1 MTGYKVTIRE
11 SSRPLTVKEKLAV
24 KDFSAAVSI
33 DAAIEGEGSLLIAP
47 DYYAILD
54 VHNERSK
61 NEKDYVKYVV
71 VDKSGVRY
79 TTGSESFFS
88 SFSEIAE
95 TMAADAPDEEYN
107 IECFRK
113 PSKNYAGKT
122 FITCTI
128 A

>member
-11 SSRPLTVKEKLAV
+11 ASKDLTVKEKLAV

-33 DAAIEGEGSLLIAP
+33 DTAIEGDGSLLITP
-47 DYYAILD
+47 DYYAVLD
-54 VHNERSK
+54 VHNEKSK
-61 NEKDYVKYVV
+61 NEKDYVKYVI
-71 VDKSGVRY
+71 VDKSGTRY
-79 TTGSESFFS
+79 TTGSESFYN

-95 TMAADAPDEEYN
+95 TMASDAPDEEYSV
-107 IECFRK
+107 ECFRK